1 MKRIF
6 VFMTMV
12 TMMAT
17 GSMKAQ
23 TARYDIVPLPR
34 SIVQQHAPGFVLGE
48 KTAIVY
54 ADGLE
59 KEARFLSDYVAEM
72 TQMKLAVRPFAKKSD
87 ARGNILLSI
96 AVPDKKKVV
105 IEPNEEAYTLTVT
118 AKGVAISGQT
128 AAAVFRGVQTLRK
141 SLPIVKESGSQI
153 ALPAVVI
160 QDEPR
165 FAYRGM
171 HLDCSR
177 HFFPVEFV
185 KRFIDLIALHGMNK
199 FHWHITDDQGWRF
212 ESKKYPKLTS
222 IGGWR
227 SGTVVGRNS
236 GIDDGIR
243 HGGFYTQEECRDI
256 VRYAAD
262 RHITI
267 IPEIDMPGHMVAAL
281 AAYPEYGCTG
291 GPYEVEHT
299 WGVFAD
305 VLCPGKE
312 QTFKFVED
320 VLSEVI
326 DVFPS
331 EYIHIGGDECPR
343 DRWKTCD
350 LCQQRIKNEGIKG
363 EGKQTAED
371 HLQGY
376 FTKRVEKF
384 LHTKG
389 KRLIG
394 WDELLGCDVDV
405 TSTIMSWRGA
415 EPGAKAAK
423 LGHDV
428 IMTPNS
434 PMYFDHYQT
443 DKTNNEP
450 LSIGGNSPTEKVYA
464 FEPVAADLTP
474 EEAKHIL
481 GVQANVWTEYIYS
494 TQHVEYQILPRMAA
508 LAEVQWLQPDQKD
521 FDAFKER
528 VTRLKAIYDLNQ
540 WRVAQHLF
548 KK

>member
-1 MKRIF
+1 
-6 VFMTMV
+6 
-12 TMMAT
+12 
-17 GSMKAQ
+17 
-23 TARYDIVPLPR
+23 
-34 SIVQQHAPGFVLGE
+34 
-48 KTAIVY
+48 
-54 ADGLE
+54 
-59 KEARFLSDYVAEM
+59 
-72 TQMKLAVRPFAKKSD
+72 
-87 ARGNILLSI
+87 
-96 AVPDKKKVV
+96 
-105 IEPNEEAYTLTVT
+105 
-118 AKGVAISGQT
+118 
-128 AAAVFRGVQTLRK
+128 
-141 SLPIVKESGSQI
+141 
-153 ALPAVVI
+153 
-160 QDEPR
+160 
-165 FAYRGM
+165 
-171 HLDCSR
+171 
-177 HFFPVEFV
+177 
-185 KRFIDLIALHGMNK
+185 
-199 FHWHITDDQGWRF
+199 
-212 ESKKYPKLTS
+212 
-222 IGGWR
+222 
-227 SGTVVGRNS
+227 
-236 GIDDGIR
+236 
-243 HGGFYTQEECRDI
+243 
-256 VRYAAD
+256 
-262 RHITI
+262 
-267 IPEIDMPGHMVAAL
+267 
-281 AAYPEYGCTG
+281 
-291 GPYEVEHT
+291 
-299 WGVFAD
+299 
-305 VLCPGKE
+305 
-312 QTFKFVED
+312 
-320 VLSEVI
+320 
-326 DVFPS
+326 
-331 EYIHIGGDECPR
+331 
-343 DRWKTCD
+343 
-350 LCQQRIKNEGIKG
+350 
-363 EGKQTAED
+363 D

-384 LHTKG
+384 LHSKG

-450 LSIGGNSPTEKVYA
+450 LSIGGNSPVAKVYA